1 MCTNHDLET
10 RIVILEAALDW
21 VRHEA
26 TRNESGA
33 SDPRAM
39 ARIAAIAT
47 QVLEDDEV
55 TLTRRLANARD
66 RSGIHLRELQ
76 NEATARAG

>member
-1 MCTNHDLET
+1 MCTNEELET
-10 RIVILEAALDW
+10 RVVILEAALDW

-26 TRNESGA
+26 GRGTA
-33 SDPRAM
+33 DPPTM

-55 TLTRRLANARD
+55 TMTRRRA
-66 RSGIHLRELQ
+66 HH
-76 NEATARAG
+76 ARAEAELRAS